1 MGTQNLNNFY
11 FNKLDTKINYS
22 EYYDLFL
29 ASDEK
34 DFNTDVV
41 WSTGITSYN
50 DEGILPVWIDLNDSR
65 CSTQPTTTCAF
76 QYPTGNTVNYS
87 YNTGYTPFVIVSK
100 HIWPEAKSFCDCPF
114 NNYGWSAATPWFEI
128 CNSQYTAVDNGLFTE
143 EQVLDGFCFY
153 LVDSFSAVGWT
164 NGVFEPWTYD
174 KRLKMTQVKAFGHPN
189 TGLTNQ
195 WYTDTSILNNSDS
208 SGYYQDLRGGFY
220 QGFYKL
226 YGYPY
231 EVLPTR
237 PKKGWS
243 FETYLKLN
251 TIGNSLCNGGE
262 DFINP
267 CCQPVGDQ
275 SLMCGENGNC
285 YNTSGWNNLNVVTTA
300 SSVTFGSATNVCSPT
315 SAVNAQPGALLNY
328 SVVESKSS
336 NPSLAPD
343 FDGPNVIDD
352 RKNDNG
358 GFFFYR
364 GIRAED
370 KYQNRG
376 GLSADTQLDNL
387 SACTTIEGVTGCCN
401 TIEEPVKLT
410 NQNKSPDP
418 RYDVYSNAFGVR
430 LTDDMR
436 IGYRTIRYT
445 GECITTGD
453 TTGTIPLDS
462 NYWESGGTT
471 GNTCNTGS
479 SFSCGYTI
487 EESYSD
493 PICQFITQSGT
504 CAETWIQVDVVF
516 DRNLYLEDCEIYN
529 NGGINDLVKIRLD
542 KFERYGSHVAESG
555 GPFGC
560 HPTQQ
565 AQETKPCK
573 DEYPRFIEDAYFDFN
588 CHGAQVQK
596 WFVEKE
602 YRLGTLSFYVNG
614 RRVHKVENYEE
625 IIPRQLNTNKQT
637 QVGVA
642 YNMSWG
648 GGALGLRESLIQ
660 QNTFFPSN
668 SNAQCRLSGGGAF
681 PTTFTSLDLTPDR
694 RLISDNFAGSFV
706 GGISQ
711 MMYYLK
717 PLSADEIYHNFL
729 INKDRYGLIDC
740 EECKNCNNGCVDCQ
754 LPGDGVQP
762 PVDLP
767 ILLHTFLACSGLYN
781 TVPNYLVDGAFPVI
795 MISDSD
801 TLSSANLPN
810 NVSNASNNYWVSILG
825 QPNVGS
831 VVKRSVLQNDG
842 ITYISQCFVYV
853 GQQNHSKIGWNY
865 LTITGAVN
873 GVNQLQLFEGNT
885 PSGDHCGECCT
896 GCSAP

>member
-50 DEGILPVWIDLNDSR
+50 DGDLLPVWIDLNDTS
-65 CSTQPTTTCAF
+65 CSTQPTTTCEF
-76 QYPTGNTVNYS
+76 QYPTGNTPNYAYS
-87 YNTGYTPFVIVSK
+87 TGYTPFVIVSK
-100 HIWPEAKSFCDCPF
+100 NIWPEAKSMCDCPF
-114 NNYGWSAATPWFEI
+114 NNYGYTGSTSWFEI
-128 CNSQYTAVDNGLFTE
+128 CDSQYTGLDNGLFNE
-143 EQVLDGFCFY
+143 EEVLDGYCIY
-153 LVDSFSAVGWT
+153 LVDSFSGVGWT
-164 NGVFEPWTYD
+164 GGAFYPHTYD
-174 KRLKMTQVKAFGHPN
+174 KRLKMTQVKAYGHPN

-251 TIGNSLCNGGE
+251 VIGNAICDGGE

-267 CCQPVGDQ
+267 CCQPVGDE

-285 YNTSGWNNLNVVTTA
+285 YNTSGWNNMNVVTTA
-300 SSVTFGSATNVCSPT
+300 TSITFGVATNVCSPLT
-315 SAVNAQPGALLNY
+315 LPPYSLPEHLLNY
-328 SVVESKSS
+328 SVAGLYGVSTQ
-336 NPSLAPD
+336 
-343 FDGPNVIDD
+343 
-352 RKNDNG
+352 KNDNG
-358 GFFFYR
+358 GFFFYK

-376 GLSADTQLDNL
+376 GLSADTQLDTL
-387 SACTTIEGVTGCCN
+387 SACTTSGGVTGCCN
-401 TIEEPVKLT
+401 TVEKEVKLT

-453 TTGTIPLDS
+453 TTGIVPPS
-462 NYWESGGTT
+462 HPWEAGGTT

-493 PICQFITQSGT
+493 QICQFITQSGN
-504 CAETWIQVDVVF
+504 CADIWIQVDVVF

-529 NGGINDLVKIRLD
+529 NGGINDLVKVRLD
-542 KFERYGSHVAESG
+542 KFERYGSHVENSG
-555 GPFGC
+555 NPFGC
-560 HPTQQ
+560 NPTQQ

-573 DEYPRFIEDAYFDFN
+573 DQYPRFIEDAYFDFN

-660 QNTFFPSN
+660 QRP
-668 SNAQCRLSGGGAF
+668 APWDPCVLDGGGSNK
-681 PTTFTSLDLTPDR
+681 TTFTNLDLTPDR

-729 INKDRYGLIDC
+729 INKDRYSLIDC
-740 EECKNCNNGCVDCQ
+740 EECKNCDGGCIDCL
-754 LPGDGVQP
+754 LPDEVEPTPQSSSY
-762 PVDLP
+762 P
-767 ILLHTFLACSGLYN
+767 IHTYLACSGL
-781 TVPNYLVDGAFPVI
+781 G
-795 MISDSD
+795 
-801 TLSSANLPN
+801 N
-810 NVSNASNNYWVSILG
+810 NVPTYLQDGGKPVTFVIAEDSGATNEVASQNYYNLIGTPSIGTVL
-825 QPNVGS
+825 
-831 VVKRSVLQNDG
+831 KRSILQNDG
-842 ITYISQCFVYV
+842 VTYIHQCFEYAGVQTFFS
-853 GQQNHSKIGWNY
+853 GGWNY
-865 LTITGAVN
+865 LTLFGAWD
-873 GVNQLQLFEGNT
+873 GIQQLTIYPLQPNT
-885 PSGDHCGECCT
+885 TSSCEDCCN
-896 GCSAP
+896 GCSSATP